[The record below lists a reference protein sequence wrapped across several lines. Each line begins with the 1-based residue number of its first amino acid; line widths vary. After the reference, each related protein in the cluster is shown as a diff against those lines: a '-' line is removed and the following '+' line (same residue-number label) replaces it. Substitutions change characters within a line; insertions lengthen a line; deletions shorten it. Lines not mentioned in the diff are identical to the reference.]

1 LNRIELN
8 GSPIESTL
16 GGLLNPLNMRPQ
28 RLIVGTLTIYALS
41 ASLLTGCASEPRVQT
56 RPVYSEHGTDKS
68 TDLRIAESALDSGDT
83 SLAISLFERT
93 LKTDP
98 HSLPAKLGLADAI
111 YQNGDMPRAGVLYS
125 EVAAATPDDP
135 RAQLG
140 LARVALREHRLD
152 DAVTRY
158 RSLFQAHPDNPTVA
172 EGLGAALDLQG
183 KHGEAQAVYRAA
195 LARHPEVQG
204 LKANLGLSLILD
216 QRAREGANVLLDIAG
231 LPDAPAQAREN
242 LALAYGV
249 LGNGEA
255 AKRILTTDMPPASAE
270 DNLRFYENLRAKWA
284 GQTNDQLA
292 DQANDLATH
301 QAADPPSAYEVAPA
315 TASIDAARAER
326 VPSTPNAPAGAN
338 E

>member
-1 LNRIELN
+1 M
-8 GSPIESTL
+8 
-16 GGLLNPLNMRPQ
+16 NPPDTHSQ
-28 RLIVGTLTIYALS
+28 RLLVAALTICALS

-93 LKTDP
+93 LKADP
-98 HSLPAKLGLADAI
+98 RSLPAKLGLADAI
-111 YQNGDMPRAGVLYS
+111 YQTGDMPRAGVLYS

-152 DAVTRY
+152 DAVARY
-158 RSLFQAHPDNPTVA
+158 RSLFQAHPYNATVA

-183 KHGEAQAVYRAA
+183 KHGQAQAVYRAA

-204 LKANLGLSLILD
+204 LKTNLGLSLILD

-255 AKRILTTDMPPASAE
+255 AKRILTTDMPAASAE

-284 GQTNDQLA
+284 GQTNDRNDRLANEAA
-292 DQANDLATH
+292 DQSTH
-301 QAADPPSAYEVAPA
+301 QAADQPSAHEAAPA
-315 TASIDAARAER
+315 TAGIDAARTER
-326 VPSTPNAPAGAN
+326 VPSAPNAPAGAI